1 MLLTVKKALDLLVVL
16 SERPEEPQSSGTLA
30 KKVNMHP
37 STCSVML
44 KSMLKYG
51 LIDQTGKRQGYTL
64 GPMVYFLTR
73 NGPYQKHIVLAA
85 EPVMQRLVNEFQE
98 TVLLAGLNQ
107 KGRIIL
113 SVIEGNQ
120 EVRIFKERL
129 FLDDIYQTA
138 TGRLLLAYLPPEER
152 QAWIV
157 KLGWPGSSWPEAD
170 SEQTMDK
177 ALTQILEQGYVVD
190 QPSTQSVQLA
200 FPVRQ
205 DDKVVAALGMPL
217 PAFRFTGKRQKA
229 IMQGMKKTADDIS
242 FRINSLKEYHEY
254 NRTDRTR

>member
-1 MLLTVKKALDLLVVL
+1 MLLTVKKALDLLTVL

-37 STCSVML
+37 STCTVML

-51 LIDQTGKRQGYTL
+51 LVDQNGKRQGYTL
-64 GPMVYFLTR
+64 GPMVYFLAR

-85 EPVMQRLVNEFQE
+85 KPAMQRLVNEFQE

-107 KGRIIL
+107 KGRIL
-113 SVIEGNQ
+113 LAVVEGNQ
-120 EVRIFKERL
+120 EIQIARDRL
-129 FLDDIYQTA
+129 FLDDIYQTV

-152 QAWIV
+152 QSLIV
-157 KLGWPGSSWPEAD
+157 NLGWPGTSWPEAD
-170 SEQTMDK
+170 SEQAMDK
-177 ALTQILEQGYVVD
+177 TLAQIRAQGYALHR
-190 QPSTQSVQLA
+190 PSPQLVQVA

-217 PAFRFTGKRQKA
+217 PVFRFTGKRQKA
-229 IMQGMKKTADDIS
+229 IMQCMRKAADDIS
-242 FRINSLKEYHEY
+242 FQINSLKG
-254 NRTDRTR
+254 